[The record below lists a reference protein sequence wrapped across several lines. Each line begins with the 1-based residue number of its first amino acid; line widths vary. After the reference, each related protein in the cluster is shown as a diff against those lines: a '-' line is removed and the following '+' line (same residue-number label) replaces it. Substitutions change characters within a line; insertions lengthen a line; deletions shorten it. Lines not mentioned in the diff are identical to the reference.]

1 LSPWRGTASLAR
13 LGPSLVMVK
22 SKKQTDPRN

>member
-1 LSPWRGTASLAR
+1 LNTWKSMQSLAR